1 MWRDLWAYRKRTVL
15 GAAGVLAGLLA
26 VAVIAA
32 AVSGGSGGH
41 PDARATPSPP
51 TRAGTGERPAASVP
65 PSASSPRESGYD
77 RAAWSAAPSV
87 TPATSTAYPSIPA
100 ADRTQPDVFATAFAR
115 ELLTRDYRHTT
126 RDQLLAW
133 AQACSAPMT
142 IVQVPMTPT
151 DRATTLVTSLVTPGW
166 DTGESGTPVG
176 TSAAWLAARSR
187 QAHTSVSDVRVQS
200 VPDFPP
206 PKTTFTQATFDRLVT
221 ATVTLHSTVTGKP
234 VATRQSVAFEVV
246 MTDQAG
252 RLGASEVQHWVT
264 RRLS

>member
-41 PDARATPSPP
+41 PDAGATPSLP
-51 TRAGTGERPAASVP
+51 V
-65 PSASSPRESGYD
+65 PSASTGGPSAAVPGPRASGYD

-87 TPATSTAYPSIPA
+87 TSATSTAYPSIPA

-115 ELLTRDYRHTT
+115 ELLIRDYRHTT
-126 RDQLLAW
+126 RDELLAW
-133 AQACSAPMT
+133 AQACSAPLT
-142 IVQVPMTPT
+142 IVQVPMTPA

-176 TSAAWLAARSR
+176 TAAAWLAARSR
-187 QAHTSVSDVRVQS
+187 QAHATVSGVRVQS

-206 PKTTFTQATFDRLVT
+206 PKTSFTQATFDRLVT
-221 ATVTLHSTVTGKP
+221 ATVTLHSTVSGKP
-234 VATRQSVAFEVV
+234 VATQASVAFEVV

>member
-32 AVSGGSGGH
+32 VVSGGSGGH

-51 TRAGTGERPAASVP
+51 TASAATRGPSGAVPGPRA
-65 PSASSPRESGYD
+65 SGYD

-87 TPATSTAYPSIPA
+87 AAATSTAYPSIPA
-100 ADRTQPDVFATAFAR
+100 ADRTQPDVFAAAFAR

-133 AQACSAPMT
+133 AQACSAPLT

-166 DTGESGTPVG
+166 DTGESGTPVE
-176 TSAAWLAARSR
+176 TAAAWLAARSR

-206 PKTTFTQATFDRLVT
+206 SKTSFTQATFDRLVT
-221 ATVTLHSTVTGKP
+221 ATVTLHSTVSGKP
-234 VATRQSVAFEVV
+234 VITRQSVAFEVV
-246 MTDQAG
+246 MTERAG